1 MSIISDKPFTFDRVI
16 RIGITLFFLW
26 ALIKVLG
33 LLSDV
38 LIPFAIAA
46 LLAYLINPLVKF
58 IQEKC
63 RVRKRGLSVLI
74 SLVVVFV
81 LVFMIFWFVIPLI
94 INEIAH
100 MGELLKKLVNESGF
114 SEQKSK
120 YIPVDI
126 WQFLQD
132 FVVRE
137 DVQKFFNADS
147 FGSLASAAVQ
157 KILPGV
163 WSVFSGAINIIL
175 GVFGVAIIILYLIFL
190 LADYDTIFK
199 GSSELLPAEY
209 KEKVINFVDNFKEA
223 MHNYFRAQALIAFCV
238 GVLFAIGFWII
249 GLPMGIALGLF
260 VGLLNMVP
268 YLQNIAIIPA
278 AFLSLMY
285 TLETGN
291 SFWGIFGL
299 VAAVFVIVQ
308 IIQDG
313 FLTPKIMGKAMN
325 LNAAMILL
333 SLSVWGKLLGVLGLL
348 IALPMTYLLYSYYKQ
363 FLTKA
368 AKSREIV
375 EE

>member
-1 MSIISDKPFTFDRVI
+1 MSLISDKPFTFDRVI
-16 RIGITLFFLW
+16 RIGISLFFLW
-26 ALIKVLG
+26 AFIKVLG
-33 LLSDV
+33 FLSDV

-74 SLVVVFV
+74 SLVVVFAF
-81 LVFMIFWFVIPLI
+81 VFMIFWFVIPLI

-100 MGELLKKLVNESGF
+100 MGELLKKFVNESGL
-114 SEQKSK
+114 SDQKSK
-120 YIPVDI
+120 YIPADI

-132 FVVRE
+132 FAARE
-137 DVQKFFNADS
+137 DVQKFFNTDS
-147 FGSLASAAVQ
+147 FGSLATATVQ

-190 LADYDTIFK
+190 LADYDKIFK
-199 GSSELLPAEY
+199 GSSDLLPAEY
-209 KEKVINFVDNFKEA
+209 KEKVLHFADNFKEA

-238 GVLFAIGFWII
+238 GVLFAIGFGII

-291 SFWGIFGL
+291 SFWGILGL

>member
-1 MSIISDKPFTFDRVI
+1 MSLISDKPFTFDRVI
-16 RIGITLFFLW
+16 RIGISLFFMW

-33 LLSDV
+33 FLSDV

-74 SLVVVFV
+74 SLVVVFA
-81 LVFMIFWFVIPLI
+81 LVFTIFWFVIPLI

-100 MGELLKKLVNESGF
+100 MGELLKKFVNESGF

-120 YIPVDI
+120 YIPADI

-132 FVVRE
+132 FASRE
-137 DVQKFFNADS
+137 DVQKFFNTDS
-147 FGSLASAAVQ
+147 FGSLATATLQ

-163 WSVFSGAINIIL
+163 LSVFSGAINIIL

-190 LADYDTIFK
+190 LADYDRIFK

-209 KEKVINFVDNFKEA
+209 KEKVMHFADNFKKA
-223 MHNYFRAQALIAFCV
+223 MHSYFRAQALIAFCV
-238 GVLFAIGFWII
+238 GVLFAIGFGII

-299 VAAVFVIVQ
+299 VAAVFVVVQ

-333 SLSVWGKLLGVLGLL
+333 SLSVWGKLLRVLGLL